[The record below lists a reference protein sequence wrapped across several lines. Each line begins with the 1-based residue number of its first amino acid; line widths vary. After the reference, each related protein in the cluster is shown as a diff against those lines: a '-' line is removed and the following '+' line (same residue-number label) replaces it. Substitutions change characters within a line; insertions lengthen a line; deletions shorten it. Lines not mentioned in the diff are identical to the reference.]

1 MKPIAPREYRK
12 TPSHMRTP
20 LASVVTILSWLVIS
34 PGASAA
40 PVHLVEERPVSIVQT
55 ESGGYLVD
63 FGRVAFGNVR
73 LNPPR
78 DVSGEVVIHFGEAFA
93 DGRIDRRPPGT
104 VRYLK
109 TIVAVDGGA
118 PVIAAPKADRRNT
131 QQNRGAILTPS
142 EWGVVAPFRWLEI
155 EGWDGELRP
164 EHVTRQA
171 AYAATWDDDAAAFE
185 SSDEMLNQIW
195 ELCRYSIKATT
206 FAGVYVDGD
215 RERIPYEAD
224 AYLNQLSH
232 YYCDQDVQM
241 ARDTFDHLM
250 KHATWPTEWAP
261 HMVFM
266 LHADWMR
273 TGDAEWLAERYESV
287 KSKMLL
293 DRRGPDGLIH
303 SNAQQIKRT
312 DIVDWPAGE
321 RDRFEFKEINTVVNA
336 FHLRAI
342 ALMIQIA
349 RSLGIDDDVEEFT
362 AHGKRSYAEFQ
373 RQLFDVES
381 GRYRDGVGTEHQSVH
396 ANLFPLAFRLAPESD
411 REQIADWLGSRGMR
425 CSVYAAQY
433 LMEAMFQNGADDLAV
448 AMMTAPNRRS
458 WRNMVRAGTTITW
471 EAWDQKYKPNQDWNH
486 AWGAAPANL
495 LPRFILGAE
504 ALSPGWEVARIRP
517 CMGGLKYAKG
527 KVPTPRGPI
536 EIDWTL
542 EGELLELSVALPPG
556 MTAQIE
562 LPASEVS
569 RVVESEG
576 QVIDATRVGDRLIL
590 DGTMQGDATFS
601 VKYQPKQREQVVVTV
616 PPAKLIGHW
625 KLDGN
630 ANDSV
635 GSRDGLVGGMVRF
648 VPGKVGRA
656 ATFESERGFIST
668 SENPF
673 PKTDFSIAAWV
684 RLKRQSSGKSYIAGT
699 QNSNRAGAFFRVEPD
714 RSVSATLLPGGGV
727 IAEVASIPGT
737 ITLGD
742 WTHVAMTVGDA
753 DGLKLYVD
761 GVLVG
766 EDVSATSHA
775 TIKNFTIGRRP
786 DRALS
791 VSNGGDWLGEID
803 DVAVWLGVL
812 TDSQLKNTID
822 KGAAH
827 FDEAISDN

>member
-1 MKPIAPREYRK
+1 
-12 TPSHMRTP
+12 MRIP
-20 LASVVTILSWLVIS
+20 LASVATILSWLVTMPWS
-34 PGASAA
+34 SAA
-40 PVHLVEERPVSIVQT
+40 PVHLVDERPVNILQT
-55 ESGGYLVD
+55 ESGVYLVD

-73 LNPPR
+73 LNPPAG
-78 DVSGEVVIHFGEAFA
+78 VSGEVVVHFGEAFA
-93 DGRIDRRPPGT
+93 EGRIDRNPPGT
-104 VRYLK
+104 VRYMK
-109 TIVAVDGGA
+109 TSVTVDGDA
-118 PVIAAPKADRRNT
+118 PVIAAPKPDGRNT
-131 QQNRGAILTPS
+131 QQKRGAILTPA

-171 AYAATWDDDAAAFE
+171 AYAATWDDNAAAFD
-185 SSDEMLNQIW
+185 SSDQMLNQIW

-206 FAGVYVDGD
+206 FAGVYIDGD

-232 YYCDQDVQM
+232 YYCDHDVQM

-250 KHATWPTEWAP
+250 KHGTWPTEWTP

-273 TGDAEWLAERYESV
+273 TGDVEWLAERYESV
-287 KSKMLL
+287 KSKLLL
-293 DRRGPDGLIH
+293 DRLGPDGLIH
-303 SNAQQIKRT
+303 SDAQQIKRT

-321 RDRFEFKEINTVVNA
+321 RDRYEFKEINTVVNA

-342 ALMIQIA
+342 ALMIQMA
-349 RSLGIDDDVEEFT
+349 RGLGINDDVESFT
-362 AHGKRSYAEFQ
+362 AHGKRSYGEFQ
-373 RQLFDVES
+373 RQLFDAES

-396 ANLFPLAFRLAPESD
+396 ANLFPLAFGLAPESS
-411 REQIADWLGSRGMR
+411 REKIAQWLGNRGMR

-433 LMEAMFQNGADDLAV
+433 LMEAMFKNGADDFAV
-448 AMMTAPNRRS
+448 AMITAPHRRS

-471 EAWDQKYKPNQDWNH
+471 EAWDQNYKPNQDWNH

-495 LPRFILGAE
+495 LPRYILGAE
-504 ALSPGWEVARIRP
+504 ALTPGWEVARIRP
-517 CMGGLKYAKG
+517 CIGGLKYAKG

-556 MTAQIE
+556 MTAKIE
-562 LPASEVS
+562 LPASEVA
-569 RVVESEG
+569 RVVESHG
-576 QVIDATRVGDRLIL
+576 QVMNATRVGDRLIL
-590 DGTMQGDATFS
+590 DETVQGDMTFT
-601 VKYQPKQREQVVVTV
+601 VRHRPKRREHVVVTG
-616 PPAKLIGHW
+616 PPANLIGHW

-630 ANDSV
+630 ADDSV
-635 GSRDGLVGGMVRF
+635 GSRDGLVGGIVRF
-648 VPGKVGRA
+648 IPGKIGRA

-668 SENPF
+668 SENPL

-684 RLKRQSSGKSYIAGT
+684 RLKSQSSDKSYIAGT
-699 QNSNRAGAFFRVEPD
+699 QKSNQAGAFIRVEPD
-714 RSVSATLLPGGGV
+714 RSVSATVLPGGAV

-737 ITLGD
+737 ITIGD
-742 WTHVAMTVGDA
+742 WTHVAMTVSEA

-766 EDVSATSHA
+766 EDVSATSQIA
-775 TIKNFTIGRRP
+775 MKNFTIGRRP

-791 VSNGGDWLGEID
+791 VSDGGDWLGEID
-803 DVAVWLGVL
+803 DVAVWDGVL
-812 TDSQLKNTID
+812 TNSQLKNTID

-827 FDEAISDN
+827 FDDAVSDD

>member
-1 MKPIAPREYRK
+1 
-12 TPSHMRTP
+12 MRTP
-20 LASVVTILSWLVIS
+20 VASVVTLLSWFILS
-34 PGASAA
+34 PYASAA
-40 PVHLVEERPVSIVQT
+40 PVHLVDERPVSIVQMET
-55 ESGGYLVD
+55 DRYLVD

-73 LNPPR
+73 LNPPPGF
-78 DVSGEVVIHFGEAFA
+78 SGEVNVHFGEALA
-93 DGRIDRRPPGT
+93 DGRVDRQPPGT
-104 VRYLK
+104 VRYMK
-109 TIVAVDGGA
+109 TTVVVDGGVS
-118 PVIAAPKADRRNT
+118 VIAAPNADRRNT
-131 QQNRGAILTPS
+131 QPNRGAILTPS
-142 EWGVVAPFRWLEI
+142 EWGVVVPFRWLEI

-171 AYAATWDDDAAAFE
+171 AYAATWNDEAAVFE

-206 FAGVYVDGD
+206 FAGIYVDGD

-232 YYCDQDVQM
+232 YYCDHDVQM

-273 TGDAEWLAERYESV
+273 TGDDQWLAERYESE
-287 KSKMLL
+287 KSKLL
-293 DRRGPDGLIH
+293 LERLGPDGLIH

-321 RDRFEFKEINTVVNA
+321 RDRYQFKEINTVVNA

-342 ALMIQIA
+342 ALMIQMA
-349 RSLGIDDDVEEFT
+349 RGLGIDDDVEEFT
-362 AHGKRSYAEFQ
+362 AHRKRSYLEFQ
-373 RQLFDVES
+373 RQLFDATS

-396 ANLFPLAFRLAPESD
+396 ANLFPLAFGLVPESH
-411 REQIADWLGSRGMR
+411 REKIADWLGSRGMR

-433 LMEAMFQNGADDLAV
+433 LMEGMFQNGADDLAV
-448 AMMTAPNRRS
+448 AMMTATNRRS

-495 LPRFILGAE
+495 LPRYVLGAE
-504 ALSPGWEVARIRP
+504 ALAPGWDVARIRP
-517 CMGGLKYAKG
+517 CVGGLKYARG
-527 KVPTPRGPI
+527 KVPTPHGPI
-536 EIDWTL
+536 KIDWTH

-556 MTAQIE
+556 MTARIE
-562 LPASEVS
+562 LPASELA

-576 QVIDATRVGDRLIL
+576 QVISATRVGERLVL
-590 DGTMQGDATFS
+590 DQTVQGDATFT
-601 VKYQPKQREQVVVTV
+601 VKYQPKTRKRNVVAG

-625 KLDGN
+625 KLDGD
-630 ANDSV
+630 ADDSV
-635 GSRDGLVGGMVRF
+635 GSRDGLVGGMVHF
-648 VPGKVGRA
+648 VPGKIGRS
-656 ATFESERGFIST
+656 ATFEAEGGFIST
-668 SENPF
+668 SESPF
-673 PKTDFSIAAWV
+673 PKTSFSVAAWV
-684 RLKRQSSGKSYIAGT
+684 RLKRQSSDKSYIAGT
-699 QNSNRAGAFFRVEPD
+699 QHSNRAGAFLRVEPD

-727 IAEVASIPGT
+727 ITEVASIPGA

-742 WTHVAMTVGDA
+742 WTHVAMTVDEEY
-753 DGLKLYVD
+753 GLKLYVD
-761 GVLVG
+761 GVLADA
-766 EDVSATSHA
+766 DVSATSHIA
-775 TIKNFTIGRRP
+775 IKNFTIGRRP

-803 DVAVWLGVL
+803 DVAVWQGVL
-812 TDSQLKNTID
+812 TISQLKNAID

-827 FDEAISDN
+827 FDDVVSDN